1 MQTEKSPKK
10 NSKKRR
16 HRCRRWI
23 KTKTASWIAR
33 KCVRQELAGRREVRA
48 VQRDVDQVRVVLK
61 SVDVAQ
67 VVLVLTAN
75 RQVVRA
81 VLRGVGEARAAPVLT
96 VLDREVLAA
105 RGRDLVVRDR
115 VVRDRAQWDLPV
127 LNDSLSMRWNLTL
140 TRTGSLAVRN

>member
-33 KCVRQELAGRREVRA
+33 KCIRQELAGRREVRA

-75 RQVVRA
+75 RQADRA
-81 VLRGVGEARAAPVLT
+81 DLKGVGEARAAPVLT
-96 VLDREVLAA
+96 VLDREVLVN
-105 RGRDLVVRDR
+105 RDRDLVVQERGPWGR
-115 VVRDRAQWDLPV
+115 PV
-127 LNDSLSMRWNLTL
+127 LNDSLSTRWSSTL
-140 TRTGSLAVRN
+140 TRTESLAVRN